1 MGFLGGGAL
10 DKWAGELKIGVVK
23 GKDSGHPGLVE
34 KDQKGKD
41 RLGGGSR
48 NDRRLGSEWNLSLY
62 DFRGAAVL
70 GDNKAPGVAVRTDG

>member
-1 MGFLGGGAL
+1 MTFFPQNHLAHGRCGQAVTLGFLGGGAL

-41 RLGGGSR
+41 RLGGGGSR
-48 NDRRLGSEWNLSLY
+48 NDRRLGAEGNLS
-62 DFRGAAVL
+62 
-70 GDNKAPGVAVRTDG
+70 